1 MCKRKSDIE
10 SSGEKECIQPMET
23 IKEGTTMHYESPGG
37 SLWIWDSRLKKE
49 ILSSLYLFSYQI
61 INMKTI

>member
-37 SLWIWDSRLKKE
+37 SLWIWDSRLKKRD
-49 ILSSLYLFSYQI
+49 SKFI
-61 INMKTI
+61 IP

>member
-37 SLWIWDSRLKKE
+37 SLWIWDSRLKKRDSKF
-49 ILSSLYLFSYQI
+49 IIFIFLS
-61 INMKTI
+61 NH